1 MRRAITHTIS
11 SLTELRALCSHPMR
25 NQVVELIALEPM
37 TVTDIARR
45 VKETP
50 NRVYYHVTELE
61 KAGLIRAVRTRT
73 RGNLAEKLYQTVA
86 PYIRVDERLFR
97 RGAEGLELFHETI
110 QTVLDTAS
118 LDLRKVDSNRALT
131 GGDLE
136 RAIRSFNLLRLSPG
150 DIERLGERLRKL
162 LDEFKARERP
172 DAPSRAALTIVF
184 YPHPDSIPVPAE
196 KKKNGKSR

>member
-1 MRRAITHTIS
+1 
-11 SLTELRALCSHPMR
+11 MR
-25 NQVVELIALEPM
+25 NQIIELIALEAL

-45 VKETP
+45 VKESP

-61 KAGLIRAVRTRT
+61 RAGLIRTVRTRT
-73 RGNLAEKLYQTVA
+73 RGNLAEKLYQTIA

-97 RGAEGLELFHETI
+97 KGAEGLELFHETI

-118 LDLRKVDSNRALT
+118 LDLRKVGSGSALT

-136 RAIRSFNLLRLSPG
+136 KAIRSFNLLRLSPG
-150 DIERLGERLRKL
+150 DIERLGGRLRSL

-172 DAPSRAALTIVF
+172 DATSRAALTIVF
-184 YPHPDSIPVPAE
+184 YPHPESTPEPAD
-196 KKKNGKSR
+196 KKKRRSR